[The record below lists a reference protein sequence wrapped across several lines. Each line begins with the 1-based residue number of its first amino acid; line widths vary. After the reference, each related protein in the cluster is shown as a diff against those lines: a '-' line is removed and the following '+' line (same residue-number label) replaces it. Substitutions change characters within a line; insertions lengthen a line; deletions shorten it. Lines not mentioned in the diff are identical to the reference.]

1 MHGKTIKREEDLW
14 LLCRKDRVN
23 TYKGEFRLK
32 ISYHGHSVVKVVTGD
47 HTILFDPFISGNE
60 ACDLDADTIK
70 ADVILL
76 THAHNDHVGD
86 TFEIAK
92 RNNSI
97 VVAPNELAN
106 YLAAKGLNAHP
117 MHIGGSHEFDFG
129 RVKFTQ
135 AFHGSSYTEEDG
147 TVIYGGMPGGIL
159 FTAEGKTI
167 YHVGDTALFTD
178 LKMYG
183 EMNDIDIAFVP
194 IGDNFT
200 MGPEDALVAA
210 DWIKAKI
217 TVPVHYNTFPV
228 IEQDPDG
235 YASKVKTGEGRALKI
250 GEKLEL

>member
-1 MHGKTIKREEDLW
+1 MK
-14 LLCRKDRVN
+14 V
-23 TYKGEFRLK
+23 
-32 ISYHGHSVVKVVTGD
+32 SYHGHSVVKVVTGD
-47 HTILFDPFISGNE
+47 HTILFDPFISGNG
-60 ACDLDADTIK
+60 ACDLDADTVK

-86 TFEIAK
+86 TLEIAK
-92 RNNSI
+92 RNNSL

-106 YLAAKGLNAHP
+106 YLAAQGLNAHP
-117 MHIGGSHEFDFG
+117 MHIGGAHDFDFG

-159 FTAEGKTI
+159 LTAEGKTI

-183 EMNDIDIAFVP
+183 EMNDIEVAFVP

-200 MGPEDALVAA
+200 MGPKDALIAA
-210 DWIKAKI
+210 DWIKAKVV
-217 TVPVHYNTFPV
+217 VPVHYNTFPV
-228 IEQDPDG
+228 IEQNPEDF
-235 YASKVKTGEGRALKI
+235 AAKVKTGVGKVMEI
-250 GEKLEL
+250 GEEMEV